1 VVCAAAVPNKASRE
15 KAVDTQDKVFM
26 ACSLRLNLDPAVTRP
41 PAAPAAASVAR
52 WQVQCGR

>member
-1 VVCAAAVPNKASRE
+1 MAAITWTETLALQQPRMDRTHRE
-15 KAVDTQDKVFM
+15 FI
-26 ACSLRLNLDPAVTRP
+26 LDPAVTRP